1 MSEDEKKLCTELWD
15 IYKEP
20 IHRVCSVKLRSC
32 PCEIEDVV
40 SEVFYALCKKV
51 AESGPPEK
59 PREWLYGTLKNLLNK
74 KYRGLYL
81 IRENETVFAESEIEL
96 PYKQD
101 DISLK
106 ETEIYIEELMKVIE
120 DILNDEEI
128 ELINHI
134 YYSRLKHKEIADMK
148 NTTESAIKQKHYRIN
163 LKLRK
168 AAKKLAK

>member
-1 MSEDEKKLCTELWD
+1 MSDDEKKLCTELWD
-15 IYKEP
+15 IYKDQ

-32 PCEIEDVV
+32 PSEIEDVV

-59 PREWLYGTLKNLLNK
+59 PKEWLYGTLRNLLNK
-74 KYRGLYL
+74 KYKGLYL
-81 IRENETVFAESEIEL
+81 IRKNETAFSENEIEL
-96 PYKQD
+96 PYKHD
-101 DISLK
+101 DINLK
-106 ETEIYIEELMKVIE
+106 ETEIYVDELIKVIE
-120 DILNDEEI
+120 GILSDEEI

-163 LKLRK
+163 MKLRK
-168 AAKKLAK
+168 AAKKLEK